1 MKWYLVCRLID
12 GSGATTTTA
21 KQSYLPR
28 KTVILIDATTAQEE
42 KKETKSKCGTR
53 TQTIKLIQLEWGCSS
68 SSSTFSKLTFYQSSR
83 AVIT

>member
-28 KTVILIDATTAQEE
+28 KTVILIDATTAQDTRGEE
-42 KKETKSKCGTR
+42 EGN
-53 TQTIKLIQLEWGCSS
+53 QI
-68 SSSTFSKLTFYQSSR
+68 
-83 AVIT
+83 